1 MEYAISFAETGHLC
15 VSTMHASNAEQALD
29 RIVHFFPDQ
38 MRQQIFLD
46 LSLNLEAIVAQR
58 LIPAVDGSRV
68 PAIEVM
74 RATPLIK
81 DLIYK
86 GQLTEIREIIKKSGN
101 LGMKTFDDALYEL
114 FKTFK
119 ITEQEALLN
128 ADSKNNLRLRINL
141 EHGNIGSDSDLSLKD
156 EN

>member
-1 MEYAISFAETGHLC
+1 
-15 VSTMHASNAEQALD
+15 
-29 RIVHFFPDQ
+29 
-38 MRQQIFLD
+38 
-46 LSLNLEAIVAQR
+46 
-58 LIPAVDGSRV
+58 
-68 PAIEVM
+68 M

-101 LGMKTFDDALYEL
+101 LGMKTFDDALYDL
-114 FKTFK
+114 FKNFK

-156 EN
+156 EGQ